1 MCSIVNQSTARK
13 SDQSE
18 VAISGRLANQKPG
31 KRTNQKAGYEKK
43 QQIDCRDSHFIR
55 HVTSIKIKRP
65 HQGIEHSVNP
75 DTRGSATRSLSSN
88 VRQRPDPIIESKYP

>member
-31 KRTNQKAGYEKK
+31 KNNQSERRIKKETTNRHHRYKVFILYKDERLTLHSTCHVNQKQK
-43 QQIDCRDSHFIR
+43 
-55 HVTSIKIKRP
+55 TRP
-65 HQGIEHSVNP
+65 KH
-75 DTRGSATRSLSSN
+75 
-88 VRQRPDPIIESKYP
+88 